1 MTVNTDTPVGTR
13 FRDNAGFSRDA
24 ALSEEIG
31 KNEAYVDR
39 IAMHPAKGVHKTGKG
54 GFPLLI
60 RRHFSLFFLKR
71 MLAVVQFQPWIAWP
85 VVFHT
90 ASSSAS
96 ERVGW
101 AAIKLSIASVVIS
114 ACSIKVP

>member
-39 IAMHPAKGVHKTGKG
+39 IAM
-54 GFPLLI
+54 
-60 RRHFSLFFLKR
+60 
-71 MLAVVQFQPWIAWP
+71 
-85 VVFHT
+85 
-90 ASSSAS
+90 
-96 ERVGW
+96 
-101 AAIKLSIASVVIS
+101 SILQKE
-114 ACSIKVP
+114 SIKREKAASHS